1 MKELIR
7 RLTRRGAGSAPDGA
21 VAPQAIPEGGLP
33 TEPEPGATTETPPLK
48 PPPDLP
54 LFFMLSHLDDDGPVR
69 LDGVKLGVCEV
80 MGLEIDE
87 PKLGAFAGALN
98 ALDFPA
104 QLLVRQ
110 HPPRLERLRE
120 NLKQAQPA
128 DLPPQTRA
136 ASESLRRLLSDLE
149 ARDGILDRRFYAVC
163 EFARVDDLRGL
174 LARAGLA
181 VHPLRGRQLRMF
193 LVAAALGG
201 SPAEFDE
208 ETPVEVE
215 IGRRDMR
222 VGDRLVRSLH
232 LGRWPRSLAPGFLQ
246 GLMAAGAPMDL
257 SVHVGPI
264 PTEQAA
270 RTLEWQKVRFESA
283 QSLSLKRGRTMSPEA
298 EIALEDITR
307 LRDEVQRG
315 RERLFHSSLS
325 VTLHAKDEASLRE
338 MTQRAKAHFAAT
350 LGKLDNLAFRQREG
364 LLSTLPLALNAVAE
378 WRSLDTSSIARL
390 FPFSPPDMDTRS
402 GTLYGIDMRACSPVV
417 YDPWDGTHLNANTA
431 VLARS
436 GSGKS
441 FATKLGVLRGIT
453 RGITAYVID
462 PEGEYADMARAA
474 GGRVLSPG
482 VPGEGMNPF
491 VIDKGDSEEMLQ
503 RIGSLS
509 RLIEVMVGESLGAD
523 RRASLDHALA
533 GYYARPRE
541 RTGFRD
547 FYTHLQE
554 SEAGDPD
561 LARLLRPFATGSLRH
576 LLSDE
581 GDDLLGNEALVTVFD
596 LHLLEPELRPAAAMV
611 CTETVWAAAAQDP
624 KPRLLVVDEVWSI
637 MQHPEGAAFM
647 VSMAKR
653 ARKHRLGLQFI
664 TQDVQDLLSE
674 DTSRTITGHSG
685 RALLQNA
692 AFKLLLQQDAAAI
705 STVGDAFDL
714 PQDLQRWLLSCPRG
728 DGLLLT
734 KGNRFPVRI
743 EATPEETAV
752 IEWTARTPLEKGTT
766 PMKLNPK
773 NILFGGDEDKKSPV
787 LLAVTPPRTGE
798 RTLLGVENLLQS
810 IAVPEPFSLELAG
823 DMDGVTLMARC
834 LDDQVVRGQLAAHYP
849 QARIRN
855 VDPGD
860 DPLRLGEGEQAWSIT
875 LRADGPEYVPL
886 RTFRDDDLLDPGSDP
901 LIALMGALSALNEGE
916 RVVARLMLRSLGPDW
931 SQAHMDKAHKRPGM
945 EPREPAYTFQTKPL
959 QMDGI
964 TMAVLGIGALA
975 ALKGYLWVQ
984 DGEIWKAALLGVG
997 TALGLAAGGWA
1008 WWRWKKAR
1016 NRVEDPILIQEKVSR
1031 IAFDAEIQVTAVLPD
1046 DTGQQ
1051 RAGELLGPVAAA
1063 YRHFDNPAGAR
1074 FKVDKVRPVAPDPSL
1089 LHPAGPGLFGRRSV
1103 LGVREVAAL
1112 WHPPG
1117 AGDETPL
1124 VERSGSK
1131 GLIPSARGIR
1141 GGALVGDTTAGK
1153 PMPVHFPEDLL
1164 RRHHLYVA
1172 RTRMGKSTL
1181 MHHIAVHKMREKAE
1195 GRDGDA
1201 IVVIDP
1207 HTDLVD
1213 GILEHVPDSLTDRV
1227 RLIDLSDESR
1237 SPGINLLDTRV
1248 FSDRDRT
1255 ADSVVRV
1262 AKGLWEQ
1269 WGPRMQSILE
1279 QTVKTLHEAN
1289 EHPETDENE
1298 QHTILDGLRL
1308 LSNDPY
1314 RNAVLAKVSDPY
1326 LLEWW
1331 ARDFG
1336 SWHRQYKAEALAPVQ
1351 TRLSYYASSK
1361 RARAILGQRRSTIDI
1376 RETILDGGV
1385 LLVSTSQGTV
1395 GRDVAALVGA
1405 SLLNLVDAVI
1415 REQGSVSL
1423 RERRG
1428 ALVIVDEMQTM
1439 PGVDYESM
1447 LSELGKFGAS
1457 FILATQ
1463 SLAKLDDLSRT
1474 MRDTLLANVGC
1485 LAVFQVAGND
1495 ARTLVWELGK
1505 DRVTEED
1512 IVSLPVH
1519 HCYVR
1524 ATVGKERMDAFSMEV
1539 RKPEGGDRD
1548 RADRIR
1554 RASSAYTVSAQ
1565 QLAYAEAE
1573 GHGRVE
1579 EFRKGVEVLSE
1590 TGPREEEKKTPH
1602 GPERWKRT
1610 SRRKAQRKE
1619 RPDEDHRQ

>member
-1 MKELIR
+1 
-7 RLTRRGAGSAPDGA
+7 
-21 VAPQAIPEGGLP
+21 
-33 TEPEPGATTETPPLK
+33 
-48 PPPDLP
+48 
-54 LFFMLSHLDDDGPVR
+54 MLG
-69 LDGVKLGVCEV
+69 
-80 MGLEIDE
+80 
-87 PKLGAFAGALN
+87 
-98 ALDFPA
+98 
-104 QLLVRQ
+104 
-110 HPPRLERLRE
+110 
-120 NLKQAQPA
+120 
-128 DLPPQTRA
+128 
-136 ASESLRRLLSDLE
+136 
-149 ARDGILDRRFYAVC
+149 
-163 EFARVDDLRGL
+163 
-174 LARAGLA
+174 
-181 VHPLRGRQLRMF
+181 
-193 LVAAALGG
+193 
-201 SPAEFDE
+201 
-208 ETPVEVE
+208 
-215 IGRRDMR
+215 
-222 VGDRLVRSLH
+222 
-232 LGRWPRSLAPGFLQ
+232 
-246 GLMAAGAPMDL
+246 
-257 SVHVGPI
+257 
-264 PTEQAA
+264 
-270 RTLEWQKVRFESA
+270 
-283 QSLSLKRGRTMSPEA
+283 
-298 EIALEDITR
+298 
-307 LRDEVQRG
+307 
-315 RERLFHSSLS
+315 
-325 VTLHAKDEASLRE
+325 
-338 MTQRAKAHFAAT
+338 
-350 LGKLDNLAFRQREG
+350 
-364 LLSTLPLALNAVAE
+364 
-378 WRSLDTSSIARL
+378 
-390 FPFSPPDMDTRS
+390 
-402 GTLYGIDMRACSPVV
+402 
-417 YDPWDGTHLNANTA
+417 
-431 VLARS
+431 
-436 GSGKS
+436 
-441 FATKLGVLRGIT
+441 
-453 RGITAYVID
+453 
-462 PEGEYADMARAA
+462 
-474 GGRVLSPG
+474 
-482 VPGEGMNPF
+482 
-491 VIDKGDSEEMLQ
+491 
-503 RIGSLS
+503 
-509 RLIEVMVGESLGAD
+509 
-523 RRASLDHALA
+523 
-533 GYYARPRE
+533 
-541 RTGFRD
+541 
-547 FYTHLQE
+547 
-554 SEAGDPD
+554 
-561 LARLLRPFATGSLRH
+561 
-576 LLSDE
+576 
-581 GDDLLGNEALVTVFD
+581 
-596 LHLLEPELRPAAAMV
+596 
-611 CTETVWAAAAQDP
+611 
-624 KPRLLVVDEVWSI
+624 
-637 MQHPEGAAFM
+637 
-647 VSMAKR
+647 
-653 ARKHRLGLQFI
+653 
-664 TQDVQDLLSE
+664 
-674 DTSRTITGHSG
+674 
-685 RALLQNA
+685 
-692 AFKLLLQQDAAAI
+692 
-705 STVGDAFDL
+705 
-714 PQDLQRWLLSCPRG
+714 
-728 DGLLLT
+728 
-734 KGNRFPVRI
+734 
-743 EATPEETAV
+743 
-752 IEWTARTPLEKGTT
+752 
-766 PMKLNPK
+766 
-773 NILFGGDEDKKSPV
+773 
-787 LLAVTPPRTGE
+787 
-798 RTLLGVENLLQS
+798 S

-834 LDDQVVRGQLAAHYP
+834 LDDQVVRGQISAHYP
-849 QARIRN
+849 QARIRK

-945 EPREPAYTFQTKPL
+945 EPREPAYTYQTKPL

-984 DGEIWKAALLGVG
+984 DGEVWKAALLGTV
-997 TALGLAAGGWA
+997 TALGLAVGGWA
-1008 WWRWKKAR
+1008 WHRWKKASK
-1016 NRVEDPILIQEKVSR
+1016 RVEDPLLIKEKVSR
-1031 IAFDAEIQVTAVLPD
+1031 IAFDAEIQVTAVLPAA
-1046 DTGQQ
+1046 TGQQ
-1051 RAGELLGPVAAA
+1051 RAAELLGPVAAA

-1074 FKVDKVRPVAPDPSL
+1074 FKVDKVKPVAPDPSL

-1124 VERSGSK
+1124 VERSGSR

-1227 RLIDLSDESR
+1227 RVIDLSDASR

-1248 FSDRDRT
+1248 FADRDRT

-1314 RNAVLAKVSDPY
+1314 RNAVLKKVSDPY

-1336 SWHRQYKAEALAPVQ
+1336 SWHRQYRAEALAPVQ

-1428 ALVIVDEMQTM
+1428 ALVVVDEMQTM

-1485 LAVFQVAGND
+1485 LAVFQVAGSD
-1495 ARTLVWELGK
+1495 ARHLVWELGK

-1524 ATVGKERMDAFSMEV
+1524 ATVGKERMDSFSMEV

-1548 RADRIR
+1548 GADRIR
-1554 RASSAYTVSAQ
+1554 KASSAYTVSAQ
-1565 QLAYAEAE
+1565 QLAFAEAQ
-1573 GHGRVE
+1573 GHGKVE
-1579 EFRKGVEVLSE
+1579 EFRRGVETLNESV
-1590 TGPREEEKKTPH
+1590 PQEEEKKTPH

-1619 RPDEDHRQ
+1619 RPDEDQRQ